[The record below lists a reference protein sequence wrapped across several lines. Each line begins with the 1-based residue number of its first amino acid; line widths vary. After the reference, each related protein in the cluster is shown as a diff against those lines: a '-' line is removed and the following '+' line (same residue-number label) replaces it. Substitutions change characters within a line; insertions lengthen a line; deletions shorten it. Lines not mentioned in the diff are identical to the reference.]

1 MENPNLGVLNSLGF
15 REKVLDPDPEEF
27 SEFSP
32 RFPKIPKNPKNKKN
46 RKKQNSRYLGFAYK
60 DSEEIKSLSHLWW

>member
-15 REKVLDPDPEEF
+15 REKVLDRDPEEF

-46 RKKQNSRYLGFAYK
+46 
-60 DSEEIKSLSHLWW
+60 